1 MFSMRT
7 LLLIVL
13 IGITSVLAAPT
24 LSGRAE
30 SSQDPVAKSDDE
42 DTGTPLAD
50 SQALL
55 TGDWDPVPPPSDV
68 VSICSQYS
76 CIRF

>member
-24 LSGRAE
+24 LSIRDGAASTQSAGDGE
-30 SSQDPVAKSDDE
+30 PLVQSQK
-42 DTGTPLAD
+42 
-50 SQALL
+50 LL
-55 TGDWDPVPPPSDV
+55 TESHTAWFGVPHPSNLV
-68 VSICSQYS
+68 
-76 CIRF
+76 CIL

>member
-24 LSGRAE
+24 LSIRDGAASTQSAGDGE
-30 SSQDPVAKSDDE
+30 PLVQSQK
-42 DTGTPLAD
+42 
-50 SQALL
+50 LL
-55 TGDWDPVPPPSDV
+55 TTAWFGVPHPSNLV
-68 VSICSQYS
+68 
-76 CIRF
+76 CIL